1 MARRPSTKRSSLL
14 DELMLEAR
22 RSGSLG
28 TLHSRAAAPLA
39 GLNATDWECLDV
51 LDWVGPI
58 TAGEL
63 ARRVGITSGAV
74 TGAIDRL
81 ENLGLVERGA
91 DPNDRRKVIVRL
103 ADYEAIGSRAEHRP
117 LTESF
122 AALGAE
128 VSELNDRFDD
138 DQLAAIVEWLR
149 ESNAAV
155 ERSIERMRHAARGG
169 D

>member
-1 MARRPSTKRSSLL
+1 MTRRQSMRRSQLIG
-14 DELMLEAR
+14 ELMTEAR

-39 GLNATDWECLDV
+39 GVNATDWECLDV
-51 LDWVGPI
+51 LDWSGPI

-63 ARRVGITSGAV
+63 ARHVGITSGAV
-74 TGAIDRL
+74 TGVIDRL
-81 ENLGLVERGA
+81 AALGLVERGA
-91 DPNDRRKVIVRL
+91 DPNDRRKVIVHL
-103 ADYEAIGSRAEHRP
+103 ADYGVIGSLEAQRP

-128 VSELNDRFDD
+128 VAEINDRFDD
-138 DQLAAIVEWLR
+138 DQLGAIADWLR
-149 ESNAAV
+149 ETNAAV
-155 ERSIERMRHAARGG
+155 ERSIERMRGVARRP

>member
-1 MARRPSTKRSSLL
+1 M
-14 DELMLEAR
+14 
-22 RSGSLG
+22 
-28 TLHSRAAAPLA
+28 
-39 GLNATDWECLDV
+39 
-51 LDWVGPI
+51 
-58 TAGEL
+58 
-63 ARRVGITSGAV
+63 
-74 TGAIDRL
+74 
-81 ENLGLVERGA
+81 
-91 DPNDRRKVIVRL
+91 RL

-169 D
+169 G

>member
-1 MARRPSTKRSSLL
+1 MARRPSAKRSRLI

-39 GLNATDWECLDV
+39 GLNATDWECVDV
-51 LDWVGPI
+51 LDWIGPI

-81 ENLGLVERGA
+81 EALDLVVRGA
-91 DPNDRRKVIVRL
+91 DPRDRRKVIVRL
-103 ADYEAIGSRAEHRP
+103 ADVDEIRSRAEHRP
-117 LTESF
+117 LVDSF
-122 AALGAE
+122 AALEADLAE
-128 VSELNDRFDD
+128 INDRFDD
-138 DQLAAIVEWLR
+138 DQLAAIAQWLR
-149 ESNAAV
+149 DSNAAL
-155 ERSIERMRHAARGG
+155 EQSIDRLRGAARG